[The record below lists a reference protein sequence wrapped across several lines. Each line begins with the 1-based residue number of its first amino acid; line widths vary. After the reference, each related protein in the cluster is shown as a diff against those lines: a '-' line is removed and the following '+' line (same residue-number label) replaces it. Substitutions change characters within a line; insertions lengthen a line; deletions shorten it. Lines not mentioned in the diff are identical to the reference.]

1 MHQKII
7 FDPKSSIRHSFS
19 LSPSELGTAQSQL
32 VQSLCFKRVSLVQGL
47 LVAWQSSLR
56 LIFYFWIKHS
66 AKLKNPSLKLP
77 SLAKRLRLIMLG
89 WFVWIR
95 TSIHYGRRRRSHWAI
110 LPKPALS
117 LVNLRVLFQKLCLE
131 MAFFRNFKYV
141 FWRLQGRCLKFE
153 NCFGITGLILLKW
166 DIVQHDQSLGE
177 KVDFSLVTEMWPY
190 KHVVPWDNPS
200 ILGAVA
206 VAVGGYHF

>member
-1 MHQKII
+1 M
-7 FDPKSSIRHSFS
+7 
-19 LSPSELGTAQSQL
+19 
-32 VQSLCFKRVSLVQGL
+32 
-47 LVAWQSSLR
+47 
-56 LIFYFWIKHS
+56 
-66 AKLKNPSLKLP
+66 KLP

-141 FWRLQGRCLKFE
+141 FWRLQTRCLKFE

-166 DIVQHDQSLGE
+166 DTVQHDPSLGE
-177 KVDFSLVTEMWPY
+177 KVEFPLVTDLWPK
-190 KHVVPWDNPS
+190 KHVVQQLIRPRSLDSVFLVTPPLASPS
-200 ILGAVA
+200 KVNININALKI
-206 VAVGGYHF
+206 

>member
-1 MHQKII
+1 MGGPTLRGGRWNMALLN
-7 FDPKSSIRHSFS
+7 F
-19 LSPSELGTAQSQL
+19 
-32 VQSLCFKRVSLVQGL
+32 SLVQGL
-47 LVAWQSSLR
+47 LVAWHSSLR
-56 LIFYFWIKHS
+56 IIFYFWIKHS

-141 FWRLQGRCLKFE
+141 FWRLQTRCLKFE

-166 DIVQHDQSLGE
+166 DTVQHDPSLGE
-177 KVDFSLVTEMWPY
+177 KVEFSLVTDLWPRWPN
-190 KHVVPWDNPS
+190 KHVVHYVFVWSQIRHQRKFNFFSQRRIVLNS
-200 ILGAVA
+200 IS
-206 VAVGGYHF
+206 F